1 MESVDLKKIP
11 SFAKDPA
18 AALAFYFDQGYH
30 IEPGVFDAAEIAAIK
45 KAARNLPDYLN
56 GSYIP
61 TLNPHRLEDPFL
73 KALAKK
79 TLVEIMRLMVHGKV
93 SGLQTQY
100 FFGKPGTKG
109 FAMHQD
115 NFYVESNPDAF
126 ASSWNPLVDVS
137 PKNGGLIVYPGSHRE
152 PILPVDKF
160 EEEQAAGQDKNARR
174 EQVRLPEKYQPVSVV
189 APAGSA
195 VFLHGHTVHSSH
207 DNQTDTYREVLL
219 CTYLRAGEKF
229 RPGFSAK
236 RNEVD
241 VETML
246 VDKVGA

>member
-1 MESVDLKKIP
+1 MQTTESFKIP
-11 SFAKDPA
+11 QFKKDPEA
-18 AALAFYFDQGYH
+18 AFAFYKEHGFQ
-30 IEPGVFDAAEIAAIK
+30 IELDVWSAAEMAAIK
-45 KAARNLPDYLN
+45 QAARKLPDFLN

-61 TLNPHRLEDPFL
+61 TLNPHRLEDTFL
-73 KALAKK
+73 KALCKK
-79 TLVEIMRLMVHGKV
+79 KLVEIMRRMVHGKV

-115 NFYVESNPDAF
+115 NFYVESKQDAF
-126 ASSWNPLVDVS
+126 ASAWNPFVDIS
-137 PKNGGLIVYPGSHRE
+137 PKVGGLIVYPGSHLE

-160 EEEQAAGQDKNARR
+160 EEQQTAGQDKNARR

-189 APAGSA
+189 TPAGSV
-195 VFLHGHTVHSSH
+195 VFIHGHNVHSSH
-207 DNQTDTYREVLL
+207 DNQTDIYREVLL

-241 VETML
+241 VEAAL
-246 VDKVGA
+246 VDSLV